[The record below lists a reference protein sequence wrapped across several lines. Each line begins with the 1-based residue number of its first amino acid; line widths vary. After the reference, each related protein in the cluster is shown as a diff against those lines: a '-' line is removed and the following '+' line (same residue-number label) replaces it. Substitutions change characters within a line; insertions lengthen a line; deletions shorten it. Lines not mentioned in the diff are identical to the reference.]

1 MCGPLLSIYSR
12 AVGDTRTRVRV
23 GALFYHVTAR
33 PREEGRVP
41 GGQSH
46 PDTGSSQ
53 LLVT

>member
-1 MCGPLLSIYSR
+1 MGVASR
-12 AVGDTRTRVRV
+12 LV
-23 GALFYHVTAR
+23 LFHHVTGR
-33 PREEGRVP
+33 QREEGQVP